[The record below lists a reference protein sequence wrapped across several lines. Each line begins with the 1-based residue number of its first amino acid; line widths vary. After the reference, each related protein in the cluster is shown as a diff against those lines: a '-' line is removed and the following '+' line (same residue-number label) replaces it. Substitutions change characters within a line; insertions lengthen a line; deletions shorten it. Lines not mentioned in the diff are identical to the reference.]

1 MDPVSHVIFGRTLIA
16 LDQRSRFGAGAVAAA
31 ALGAI
36 APDVDALAISRGWDV
51 YLRVH
56 EIGTH
61 SILGSLVIAW
71 AAATLV
77 YLLKRGGRY
86 AALTL
91 AASVGALS
99 HVAFDLVSGASIK
112 LGWPL
117 LPGRARLPL
126 VAMADPW
133 LIAICAI
140 GAGALWMLHRR
151 AFTVAATTLAAIAT
165 FLTLKGVL
173 LAAAVP
179 QWRAATS
186 ADAIV
191 HHEVDASW
199 GSLTDWDVSDRT
211 PRALRKWRVDA
222 LGAPALLFSIP
233 LGTDSSLVEASRSFD
248 TVQNFLW
255 VHDLGFAV
263 SSPLDQG
270 TQVLWSDI
278 RYCSSS
284 TECALWFGG
293 TFDRD
298 GRPVRQVV
306 RVGQW
311 QQTRPVS
318 P

>member
-1 MDPVSHVIFGRTLIA
+1 L
-16 LDQRSRFGAGAVAAA
+16 
-31 ALGAI
+31 
-36 APDVDALAISRGWDV
+36 

-61 SILGSLVIAW
+61 SIPGSLVIAW

-77 YLLKRGGRY
+77 YPLTRGGSY
-86 AALTL
+86 AGLIL

-99 HVAFDLVSGASIK
+99 HLAFDLVSGASIR
-112 LGWPL
+112 LGWPV
-117 LPGRARLPL
+117 LPGRASLPL

-133 LIAICAI
+133 LIAICAA
-140 GAGALWMLHRR
+140 GAGALWVPRRR
-151 AFTVAATTLAAIAT
+151 AYTVAATMLAAIAT

-173 LAAAVP
+173 MAAIVP
-179 QWRAATS
+179 KWRAATS

-191 HHEVDASW
+191 DHAVEASW
-199 GSLTDWDVSDRT
+199 GSLTTWYVSDRT
-211 PRALRKWRVDA
+211 PSALRKWRVDA
-222 LGAPALLFSIP
+222 PGTPVLLFSIP
-233 LGTDSSLVEASRSFD
+233 LGTDSPRVEASRSFD
-248 TVQNFLW
+248 TVRNFLW

-263 SSPLDQG
+263 TTPHEHG

-278 RYCSSS
+278 RYCWSS

-306 RVGQW
+306 HVGRW